1 MKLLKETSKGLFK
14 GIVSTTSSI
23 IDGADEALNGDDIK
37 QVRDEKRKRYEAYRE
52 SIRQYEMKKSSVS
65 VAALLLFFG
74 MIAYTMIEK
83 GFNNQLVNN
92 LVETH
97 GIALFFPFVML
108 AIALIVL
115 DHFFKP
121 TL

>member
-52 SIRQYEMKKSSVS
+52 SIRQYEMRKASFWASTF
-65 VAALLLFFG
+65 LLFFG

-83 GFNNQLVNN
+83 GFNNKLVDN
-92 LVETH
+92 VIETH

>member
-52 SIRQYEMKKSSVS
+52 SIRQYEMRKASFWASTF
-65 VAALLLFFG
+65 LLFFG

-83 GFNNQLVNN
+83 GFNNKLVDN
-92 LVETH
+92 VIETH
-97 GIALFFPFVML
+97 GIALFFPFVIL